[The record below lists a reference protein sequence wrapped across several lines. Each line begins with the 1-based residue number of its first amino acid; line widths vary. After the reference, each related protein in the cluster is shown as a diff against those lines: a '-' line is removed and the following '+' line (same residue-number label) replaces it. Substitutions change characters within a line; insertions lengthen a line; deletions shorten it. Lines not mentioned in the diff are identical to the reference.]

1 MYKLFTTLTML
12 LILTGCAQEAAYVDY
27 EFGMAQND
35 AIDQQIA
42 YKDPVNANTTPEGM
56 AGIHSEKIMD
66 TYQYSFDRESGNAPD
81 NNFTRG
87 YNLNN
92 DD

>member
-1 MYKLFTTLTML
+1 MYKLLMMLTTL

-27 EFGMAQND
+27 EFGKAQND

-56 AGIHSEKIMD
+56 AGIHAEKIMD
-66 TYQYSFDRESGNAPD
+66 TYRYSFDRDIDNAPD

-87 YNLNN
+87 YDLSTE
-92 DD
+92 D